1 MICILGILELTGTY
15 PYARCQM
22 KDVFKTLFFSG
33 LRYDGPPVSQRPK
46 GTIHRITSTNPIS
59 DDSPF
64 YDPTGAPMKPAA
76 RLHLIK
82 QREYFKQCPDGMPRP
97 GGNHAGMLN
106 PSWNS
111 PDAQQQTSYYY
122 GNGIGAPTPE
132 EIYGNI
138 KKLGKNNFYSM

>member
-1 MICILGILELTGTY
+1 MQCY
-15 PYARCQM
+15 N
-22 KDVFKTLFFSG
+22 
-33 LRYDGPPVSQRPK
+33 
-46 GTIHRITSTNPIS
+46 ITNH
-59 DDSPF
+59 
-64 YDPTGAPMKPAA
+64 GAPMKPAA

-138 KKLGKNNFYSM
+138 KKIGKNNLCNM